1 VGKDSVQKGFA
12 SIILIIVVVVGA
24 AIALLVVSGALKLEG
39 KVSKSENK
47 PSSVQPSEATKG
59 EPTPETKT
67 YQNDSLN
74 LGLEYSAAWSIKENP
89 AAGVVVAFGSP
100 KESNDDQFVDNI
112 NLSTTDI
119 SSKPNM
125 ASAQLTDSWIKQSES
140 APSFSLLDR
149 KPTTLAGESAD
160 QLIYT
165 ISNQDKSLKGMVI
178 IGVKNKIS
186 YVITYTAEQSSFD
199 KFLNAANAL
208 ASSLKVK

>member
-74 LGLEYSAAWSIKENP
+74 LSLEYSAAWSIKENP

-100 KESNDDQFVDNI
+100 KESNDD
-112 NLSTTDI
+112 

-125 ASAQLTDSWIKQSES
+125 TSAQLTDSWIKQSES

-178 IGVKNKIS
+178 IGVKNKTS